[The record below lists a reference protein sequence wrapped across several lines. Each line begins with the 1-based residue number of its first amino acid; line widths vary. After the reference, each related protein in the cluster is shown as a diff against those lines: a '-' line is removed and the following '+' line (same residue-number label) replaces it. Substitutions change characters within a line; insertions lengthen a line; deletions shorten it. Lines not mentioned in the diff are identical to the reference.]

1 MEEKE
6 TKDIRMHGEQ
16 KGQEYAYQ
24 KREKQREEGQEFSS
38 RKKRRS
44 NNTYR

>member
-6 TKDIRMHGEQ
+6 TKDIRIHGEQ

-24 KREKQREEGQEFSS
+24 KREKQR
-38 RKKRRS
+38 
-44 NNTYR
+44 